1 MDFQSLNWWKKAQL
15 KKLACKLLHWSIGLQ
30 TKRKLL
36 NRNKLKLRS
45 SRKHRT
51 HQSKPKKIWTNWEIR
66 LRSVRKLQ
74 DAKPVTN
81 PDTAVLKP
89 WGSGSERPLE
99 KLRTNLS
106 TTYARKLRNVDW
118 EQGNKLDGQ
127 AKSPSSVQSFLLR
140 TLCSMSTTRSGG
152 TMSTTSL
159 ASTSFC
165 SWRLTTTV
173 RRTKSMLVKLLMK
186 SKPKR
191 TKDLQLPCWTKKRRP
206 AESEEGWV
214 FENVSYLFSLIQTCM
229 KQLSKLNLKYLSH
242 TSLFLFFIQCPTA
255 LK

>member
-1 MDFQSLNWWKKAQL
+1 MK
-15 KKLACKLLHWSIGLQ
+15 
-30 TKRKLL
+30 
-36 NRNKLKLRS
+36 
-45 SRKHRT
+45 
-51 HQSKPKKIWTNWEIR
+51 
-66 LRSVRKLQ
+66 KLQ

-81 PDTAVLKP
+81 QDTAALKP

-118 EQGNKLDGQ
+118 HKGNKLDGR
-127 AKSPSSVQSFLLR
+127 AKSPSSVQSSLLR
-140 TLCSMSTTRSGG
+140 TLNSMRTIRSGG

-159 ASTSFC
+159 ASTTVC

-214 FENVSYLFSLIQTCM
+214 FENVFYLFSLIQTCL
-229 KQLSKLNLKYLSH
+229 KPLSRL
-242 TSLFLFFIQCPTA
+242 T
-255 LK
+255 